1 MSVLVNSWLLSSRH
15 HLYTRQRIFN
25 QQKLGHSMTPKHSS
39 DFKTL
44 DRKNMTI
51 QSPEH
56 DPEESNIYSSHRPV
70 HRKLNSRPASPKNQ
84 RKKVR
89 ARSRQSD
96 AEVHDSKARVS
107 KKLQQERAEK

>member
-1 MSVLVNSWLLSSRH
+1 
-15 HLYTRQRIFN
+15 
-25 QQKLGHSMTPKHSS
+25 MTPKHNS

-51 QSPEH
+51 QSPEN
-56 DPEESNIYSSHRPV
+56 DPEESNIYSSHRPIQ
-70 HRKLNSRPASPKNQ
+70 RKMNSRPASPKNQ

-96 AEVHDSKARVS
+96 VEINDSKARLN
-107 KKLQQERAEK
+107 KKLQQKRAEK